1 MMSPLFKRQSQRAP
15 IINLLDHFSC
25 LFEVEV
31 AVVVVVVEDIKQDN
45 KRAAAAAVREIGLVN
60 CHRLF
65 I

>member
-31 AVVVVVVEDIKQDN
+31 AVVVVVEDIKQDN
-45 KRAAAAAVREIGLVN
+45 KRAAVAVREIG
-60 CHRLF
+60 
-65 I
+65 